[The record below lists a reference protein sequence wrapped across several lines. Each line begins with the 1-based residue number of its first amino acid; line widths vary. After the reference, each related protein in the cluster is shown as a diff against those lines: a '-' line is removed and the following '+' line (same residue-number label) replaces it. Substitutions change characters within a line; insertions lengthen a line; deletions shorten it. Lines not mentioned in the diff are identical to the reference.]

1 MKPELSTNACSVK
14 MVWFFCKASHS
25 GCHSTVCSAYEAARY
40 SARESHHYV
49 TVFFPA
55 FPETPSSS
63 QQQRRTVSTTVA
75 PGFAMFPWHPKWKV
89 QCIYSASSH
98 PCFCVMLFFCF
109 FFWIRDCLVFW
120 SVFGQPSKHPVPL
133 WSHFS
138 WPRAGHLSVEDTG
151 SELDAGHIPALE
163 PPWFKKG
170 SESLKQ

>member
-1 MKPELSTNACSVK
+1 MVWTAKLKKIRSRMKPELSTNACSVK

-109 FFWIRDCLVFW
+109 FFELETAWCFGRCLANPANILCHSGATFP
-120 SVFGQPSKHPVPL
+120 GQ
-133 WSHFS
+133 
-138 WPRAGHLSVEDTG
+138 
-151 SELDAGHIPALE
+151 ELVICL
-163 PPWFKKG
+163 
-170 SESLKQ
+170 LKTLDLN